1 MHQMFPAFHLPEHVD
16 GRGALRST
24 GLRGLHLPLLGHRR
38 AWTLSRT
45 RRRSSSQKLSEG
57 WIAQVPRALTRFP
70 PCLKARRQGERAQV
84 PRALIRPPRHL
95 SGAQFR
101 GQRGAQVPKALT
113 RNPEGAWRGE
123 TQVPRALRCSHPYPR
138 GPVPREPENTG
149 AEGPEM
155 SWHPRR
161 RIDRGRGP

>member
-24 GLRGLHLPLLGHRR
+24 RPPSPSPRTPTR
-38 AWTLSRT
+38 AWTL
-45 RRRSSSQKLSEG
+45 RRRSSSRKLSEG

-84 PRALIRPPRHL
+84 PRALIRPP
-95 SGAQFR
+95 GAQPH

-113 RNPEGAWRGE
+113 RNSEGAWRGE

-138 GPVPREPENTG
+138 GSVPREPGDTG
-149 AEGPEM
+149 AAA
-155 SWHPRR
+155 
-161 RIDRGRGP
+161 D